1 MVVNMKKNL
10 EVDKDEIS
18 KFEAMASEWWDPNGK
33 FKPLHMLNPCR
44 LEYITNQIKAHFN
57 CDDDDFEPFKGIKVL
72 DIGCG
77 GGLLTEPIARL
88 GASVVGVDPAEKN
101 IKVAQLHLRKSNL
114 DIDYRVSTA
123 EKLLAKKEFF
133 DVILNMEVVEHVP
146 DPLNYLRTCSKL
158 LKNNG
163 LMTCSTINRNYKSY
177 LWAIIGAE
185 YIMKWLPKKTHEWN
199 KFIKPE
205 ELSSFIEKTGL
216 KVIDKSGFVFNFVK
230 WDWNLSREDLSVN
243 YVISSIKS

>member
-1 MVVNMKKNL
+1 MKKNA

-18 KFEAMASEWWDPNGK
+18 KFEAMANEWWDPYGK

-44 LEYITNQIKAHFN
+44 LEYIIDQIKVHFN
-57 CDDDDFEPFKGIKVL
+57 CDYESLEPFKKLRIL

-77 GGLLTEPIARL
+77 GGLLTEPMARL
-88 GASVVGVDPAEKN
+88 GASVVGVDPVEKN
-101 IKVAQLHLRKSNL
+101 IKVAKLHSEKSGL
-114 DIDYRVSTA
+114 KIDYRISTA
-123 EKLLAKKEFF
+123 EKLLAKKEIF

-146 DPLNYLRTCSKL
+146 DPEGYLLTCSRL
-158 LKNNG
+158 LKKNG

-185 YIMKWLPKKTHEWN
+185 YIMKWLPKKTHEWY

-205 ELSSFIEKTGL
+205 ELCNYIEQSNL
-216 KVIDKSGFVFNFVK
+216 KVIDKRGFVFNFLN
-230 WDWNLSREDLSVN
+230 WNWNLSHQDLSVN
-243 YVISSIKS
+243 FVISSIKN